1 MQIVWQDL
9 VDFAPVTC
17 GRMYI
22 EVVTTGISAM
32 RGPGNAS
39 PLAGEEILVKRL
51 ADTLSQAVEKG
62 LAVKVVAKKA
72 EVAVATLKRPAMTAV
87 VTPTIVASIPLSTL
101 DDMPSSSSDS
111 SGPRNAG
118 ARRSSERTR
127 GSRRSSSTNS
137 DGE

>member
-1 MQIVWQDL
+1 MVLRSYYIAGICVGPCPVYASVVPRRDDSSNEDVATVQIVWQDL

-51 ADTLSQAVEKG
+51 SDASSQAVEKG

-72 EVAVATLKRPAMTAV
+72 EVAVATLKRLAVTAV
-87 VTPTIVASIPLSTL
+87 VTPTICVNTIV
-101 DDMPSSSSDS
+101 D
-111 SGPRNAG
+111 
-118 ARRSSERTR
+118 TR
-127 GSRRSSSTNS
+127 
-137 DGE
+137 